1 MAPPGVGN
9 MPLQPGA
16 WHQDANRY
24 QPQHHHPGQSGQRRP
39 IGRPDSDYHTYRR
52 VVIMRETYQALLSEI
67 NRMQPLNPVMLELLS
82 LINNPDTQAEDLTRI
97 ISTDANTSATILKI
111 ANSPFYGMSGRI
123 RSVKDACVLLG
134 FDQLRNIIYATALE
148 QASSGTPHQDW
159 RDTLRRHTLAVALIA
174 DGISQ
179 QEAIDIPRG
188 QAYSLGLLHELGKQ
202 VLISELPDLFSEF
215 MAAEG
220 NEKREFFSFFNEAGS
235 IIAKRWR
242 LPEVFRACI
251 KHVRSRNLDFKPFN
265 REVRLVQCAHRLAQ
279 AWGYDTPGETSTYQ
293 EAEVLN
299 YFYPDMNPDEVLPP
313 VRETLINDPEL
324 SA

>member
-1 MAPPGVGN
+1 
-9 MPLQPGA
+9 
-16 WHQDANRY
+16 
-24 QPQHHHPGQSGQRRP
+24 
-39 IGRPDSDYHTYRR
+39 
-52 VVIMRETYQALLSEI
+52 MRETYQALLSEI